1 MKVGDWIV
9 IIGLSE
15 RDDYKE
21 GEILEINGPHAKVN
35 IEGDPTLRRLNLKYM
50 RKIDKEVSKEAL
62 INASLDLNMRDW
74 FMSLTGENNG

>member
-9 IIGLSE
+9 VIGLSE

-35 IEGDPTLRRLNLKYM
+35 IEGDPTLRRLNTKYM
-50 RKIDKEVSKEAL
+50 RKIDKEISKEDL
-62 INASLDLNMRDW
+62 INASLDLNMKDW